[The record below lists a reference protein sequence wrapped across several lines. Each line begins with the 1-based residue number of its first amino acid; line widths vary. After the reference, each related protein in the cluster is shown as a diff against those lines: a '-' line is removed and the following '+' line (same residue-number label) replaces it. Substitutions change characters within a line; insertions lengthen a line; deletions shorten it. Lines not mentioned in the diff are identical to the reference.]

1 MNLKLFVLLLMGS
14 IAALVAACGGDD
26 PATASPTT
34 TPFPVQANPTSVPP
48 TPFVPGYFVSGD
60 VLDSSTSF
68 LLGGTL
74 TLEPS
79 GKTANTDQTFG
90 SYEFTDVPDG
100 EYTVTVSPGCVA
112 YGCYKPKALIVDG
125 GDVTEFHIA
134 PFVASLL
141 KGGPTAARSIIATS
155 SRILALD
162 EIEFAA
168 TSVLL
173 IGPNDMEPGASARIT
188 VAGASCLRCGDLLEV
203 STPTEWSVSPSAGAS
218 IDTETG
224 TLSISDAASIETTYT
239 VTADLGAFAVTKE
252 ISIYSAEEN
261 PLVGVW
267 TEQETGNVGTLLLT
281 SKGEFAVTINPYGN
295 YQDYW
300 GEYTFNPNSSESGTG
315 EIELIAQG
323 WNQVAPGGDGVGSFS
338 IDANGQLSLN
348 DICLG
353 KWDQPTQSLLEN
365 CEHNFVK

>member
-1 MNLKLFVLLLMGS
+1 MKLFVLLLMGS

-26 PATASPTT
+26 PATASPTS
-34 TPFPVQANPTSVPP
+34 TPLPIQVSPTAVPP
-48 TPFVPGYFVSGD
+48 TPFVPGYSVSGD

-79 GKTANTDQTFG
+79 GKTTTTDLTFG
-90 SYEFTDVPDG
+90 AYEFTNVPDG
-100 EYTVTVSPGCVA
+100 EYTVTVSPACVA
-112 YGCYKPKALIVDG
+112 YGCFKPKELIVDG
-125 GDVTEFHIA
+125 GDVTEFHFA

-141 KGGPTAARSIIATS
+141 KGGPPAARSIVATS
-155 SRILALD
+155 SRILELD

-173 IGPNDMEPGASARIT
+173 IGPNDMEPGDSARIT
-188 VAGASCLRCGDLLEV
+188 VAGPACLRCADLLEV
-203 STPTEWSVSPSAGAS
+203 STPTQWSVSPSAGAS
-218 IDTETG
+218 IDAETG
-224 TLSISDAASIETTYT
+224 TLSISDSASIGSTYT

-252 ISIYSAEEN
+252 ISVYFAEEN

-300 GEYTFNPNSSESGTG
+300 GEYSFVRSPGDPNTG
-315 EIELIAQG
+315 VIELIAEG
-323 WNQVAPGGDGVGSFS
+323 WNQVAPGGDGIGTFS
-338 IDANGQLSLN
+338 IDANGQLSLS

-353 KWDQPTQSLLEN
+353 KWDQPTQSLVN
-365 CEHNFVK
+365 SCEHRFQK